1 MKNKERNA
9 VNLEEAVRRELRELK
24 YYYSR
29 KANMD
34 ELFKETGATEILSIV
49 QKYNNYIRA
58 ASARLYDLYGCLYLQ
73 NKTQTATAIELG
85 YTQEYV
91 RKANKELMTYF
102 CGCIERERR

>member
-1 MKNKERNA
+1 M
-9 VNLEEAVRRELRELK
+9 NLEEVVKRELRELK

-29 KANMD
+29 KANID

-49 QKYNNYIRA
+49 QRYNNYIRA

-73 NKTQTATAIELG
+73 NKTQESIAIELG

-91 RKANKELMTYF
+91 RRIHRELMIYF